1 MRYECPQT
9 HPEHFGCKTGTLTAY
24 HLLAEYICHLSKS
37 VVECDEEVDAV
48 GERFTFNGNTLVKL
62 FKVFWHK
69 QERIDIDRLCD
80 KQRQVLQGNPVL
92 IC

>member
-1 MRYECPQT
+1 MRYERPQA
-9 HPEHFGCKTGTLTAY
+9 HSEHFGCKTGTLTVY
-24 HLLAEYICHLSKS
+24 HLLAEYVRHLSKT
-37 VVECDEEVDAV
+37 VVKCDEEVDAV

-80 KQRQVLQGNPVL
+80 KQSQVLQGYPVL

>member
-1 MRYECPQT
+1 MRYECPKT
-9 HPEHFGCKTGTLTAY
+9 HPEHFGCKTGTLTAN

-48 GERFTFNGNTLVKL
+48 GERFTFYDNTLVKL
-62 FKVFWHK
+62 FKVFGHK
-69 QERIDIDRLCD
+69 QERIDIDSFGD
-80 KQRQVLQGNPVL
+80 KQSLVLQGYSGS

>member
-1 MRYECPQT
+1 MLYERPQT
-9 HPEHFGCKTGTLTAY
+9 HPEHFGCETGTLTAY

-48 GERFTFNGNTLVKL
+48 GERFTFNGNSLVKS
-62 FKVFWHK
+62 FKIFGHK
-69 QERIDIDRLCD
+69 QERIDIDRLGD
-80 KQRQVLQGNPVL
+80 KQSQILQGYSVL